1 MIRVSNTVP
10 NAAIQN
16 ISFIYSKKIFN
27 CTKMNT
33 FVTNRTYDYL
43 AFMRD
48 RFSRECFSK
57 MIEVSAAVQQK
68 TQSFT
73 F

>member
-10 NAAIQN
+10 NATIQN

-43 AFMRD
+43 ALLRG
-48 RFSRECFSK
+48 RFSKKCFSR
-57 MIEVSAAVQQK
+57 MTEVSAAVQQK